1 MAGVLQHLRSS
12 TLNKRPNPASMVDG
26 QIAINYASGSPGAF
40 FKDTNGNLVK
50 VGPVHVGATAPNVS
64 PASGG
69 TAGNSLGEQWLDTSG
84 GTYVFKI
91 WDGAAW
97 RSEAGEFV
105 NSTGDTMTGS
115 LTMGP
120 SANLIFEG
128 STDDGFETTL
138 TVVDPTADRTIT
150 LPNVSGTV
158 VTTGDSGTVT
168 STMIADGT
176 IVNADVNASAA
187 IAGTKISPDFGSQTI
202 QTTGVFSHALGSAS
216 SPTVT
221 FTGDTNTGIYSPG
234 ADQVAISTG
243 GSGRLFVDASG
254 NIGLGT
260 SAPNVR
266 LDVTGTARIGTS
278 GSVDFTLDLGRSGV
292 GTTRSAFLNGNSGN
306 VTFSNQENGFL
317 SFHTNNTERL
327 RITSAGLVGVGTS
340 SPVAGSLLDVAGG
353 AVACNKFL
361 WNRISSTEATA
372 TRGLLFTIDGT
383 DYGRIYSPNGKSVAI
398 QAGGGALTDA
408 LTIDTTGRVGIGTT
422 SPSYLLD
429 VAGTARIGATT
440 GDATLEIGTGASA
453 NRNAYIDLVG
463 DTTYTDY
470 GTRIIRQGGG
480 ANADSR
486 IQHRGTGALA
496 LETAEA
502 GASIVF
508 LQQPGER
515 ARIDSSG
522 RLLVGT
528 SSSFQGGAI
537 EVAGLAAVGSAGNDA
552 FSTALVLSKTR
563 GATVNSQT
571 IVQNGDELG
580 SVIFRGSDGSAYR
593 PGAFI
598 TAAVDGTPGANDMP
612 GRLVFST
619 TADGAS
625 SPTERLRITSAGNV
639 GIGTTSPG
647 ELLSLYKDTN
657 PFIGIQNSTT
667 GTASTDGGYVGM
679 AGLLMQITN
688 KENAPIAF
696 LTNNTERARIDSSGR
711 LLVGTSSAAQ
721 YNHFSNNIRLQIA
734 GTDSSTSSV
743 QLTSFENSVFAA
755 NLILS
760 KSRSGTIGVNTIV
773 QNGDRLGTISFNGA
787 DGSGFPAGAI
797 IEARIDGTPSANDL
811 PTRLE
816 FSTTSDG
823 ASSPTERMRIS
834 SAGVITLGGGA
845 AATNGAITLYPN
857 DFAGTGFFDW
867 NRVSTATSANALRF
881 KDGAV
886 TVGSVTYTNTATAY
900 NTSSDYRLKENVAP
914 VTDGITRL
922 QQLKP
927 SRFNFIA
934 DPDKT
939 VDGFLAHEVQTIV
952 PEAITGE
959 KDAVDDDGNP
969 IYQGIDQ
976 SKLVPL
982 LTAALQEAI
991 GEIESLKARLT
1002 AAGI

>member
-202 QTTGVFSHALGSAS
+202 QTTGVFSHAVGSAGA
-216 SPTVT
+216 PTIT

-234 ADQVAISTG
+234 ADQLAISTG

-254 NIGLGT
+254 N
-260 SAPNVR
+260 
-266 LDVTGTARIGTS
+266 
-278 GSVDFTLDLGRSGV
+278 
-292 GTTRSAFLNGNSGN
+292 
-306 VTFSNQENGFL
+306 
-317 SFHTNNTERL
+317 
-327 RITSAGLVGVGTS
+327 VGVGTA
-340 SPVAGSLLDVAGG
+340 SPAFPLQIGATGAGG
-353 AVACNKFL
+353 IAIDATNSAIHGTFGSGGNVTLRAQAAASSGGGDIFL
-361 WNRISSTEATA
+361 GGSTRGDANVNSIVFSTANTVRAKIDSSGYFTVSSNRINGFEFNDTSAAIYHSFGSGGGLALRAQTTA
-372 TRGLLFTIDGT
+372 T
-383 DYGRIYSPNGKSVAI
+383 
-398 QAGGGALTDA
+398 AGGGEIFL
-408 LTIDTTGRVGIGTT
+408 GGSSR
-422 SPSYLLD
+422 
-429 VAGTARIGATT
+429 
-440 GDATLEIGTGASA
+440 GDG
-453 NRNAYIDLVG
+453 NVNA
-463 DTTYTDY
+463 
-470 GTRIIRQGGG
+470 
-480 ANADSR
+480 
-486 IQHRGTGALA
+486 
-496 LETAEA
+496 
-502 GASIVF
+502 IVF
-508 LQQPGER
+508 SNANTER

-528 SSSFQGGAI
+528 SSARSNFYNSSSYSPRLQLESANDGASSSIALISVSGGGFDEPNLVFAKSRGSAIGNNTIVASGDDIGNISFQA
-537 EVAGLAAVGSAGNDA
+537 
-552 FSTALVLSKTR
+552 
-563 GATVNSQT
+563 
-571 IVQNGDELG
+571 
-580 SVIFRGSDGSAYR
+580 SDGSE
-593 PGAFI
+593 FVV
-598 TAAVDGTPGANDMP
+598 AANILAEVDGTPGANDMP

-625 SPTERLRITSAGNV
+625 SPTERMRIGA
-639 GIGTTSPG
+639 
-647 ELLSLYKDTN
+647 
-657 PFIGIQNSTT
+657 
-667 GTASTDGGYVGM
+667 
-679 AGLLMQITN
+679 
-688 KENAPIAF
+688 
-696 LTNNTERARIDSSGR
+696 
-711 LLVGTSSAAQ
+711 
-721 YNHFSNNIRLQIA
+721 
-734 GTDSSTSSV
+734 
-743 QLTSFENSVFAA
+743 
-755 NLILS
+755 
-760 KSRSGTIGVNTIV
+760 
-773 QNGDRLGTISFNGA
+773 NGA
-787 DGSGFPAGAI
+787 VAIGS
-797 IEARIDGTPSANDL
+797 
-811 PTRLE
+811 
-816 FSTTSDG
+816 
-823 ASSPTERMRIS
+823 
-834 SAGVITLGGGA
+834 
-845 AATNGAITLYPN
+845 
-857 DFAGTGFFDW
+857 
-867 NRVSTATSANALRF
+867 
-881 KDGAV
+881 
-886 TVGSVTYTNTATAY
+886 TNTATGALVFIDTANGLRINGWGAGIGVGCVMETSVSTASTAIGFTY
-900 NTSSDYRLKENVAP
+900 SGTDVGSISTTSTSTSFNTSSDYRLKENVTA
-914 VTDGITRL
+914 VTDGIARL

-934 DPDKT
+934 DPAKT
-939 VDGFLAHEVQTIV
+939 VDGFIAHEVQVVV

-959 KDAVDDDGNP
+959 KDAVDDEGKP

-982 LTAALQEAI
+982 LTAALQESVAK
-991 GEIESLKARLT
+991 IESLEARLT